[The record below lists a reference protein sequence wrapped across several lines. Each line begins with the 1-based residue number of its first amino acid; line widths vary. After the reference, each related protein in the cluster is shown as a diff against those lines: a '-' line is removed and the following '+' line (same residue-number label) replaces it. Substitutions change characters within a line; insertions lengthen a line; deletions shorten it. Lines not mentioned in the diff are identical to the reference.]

1 MEATENKIE
10 ATYQEAW
17 IDRLL
22 ISVEFIFNDDKFV
35 AKGVYYNN
43 YGIEDI
49 EVFCLDDPKI
59 YFEDGD
65 AEYEA
70 GKNLLEEMDLDN
82 HLTF

>member
-17 IDRLL
+17 ISRLL
-22 ISVEFIFNDDKFV
+22 ISVEFYFNDVKFI
-35 AKGVYYNN
+35 AKGVYDNG

-65 AEYEA
+65 EEYEV

-82 HLTF
+82 NLTF